1 MTTTEVINSG
11 EGQLVRVPEEF
22 RFASSEVSIRR
33 EGNTIVLKP
42 LFVRTSDW
50 PVGFFEEIRIDDP
63 AFDRPPQGEPP
74 TVSI

>member
-33 EGNTIVLKP
+33 EGNTVVLEP

>member
-11 EGQLVRVPEEF
+11 EGQIVRVPEEF

-33 EGNTIVLKP
+33 EGNTVVLEP
-42 LFVRTSDW
+42 LFIRTSDW

-63 AFDRPPQGEPP
+63 AFDRHPQGEPP

>member
-1 MTTTEVINSG
+1 MITTEVINSG

-33 EGNTIVLKP
+33 EGNTVVLEP

>member
-33 EGNTIVLKP
+33 EGNTVVLEP
-42 LFVRTSDW
+42 LFVRVSDW
-50 PVGFFEEIRIDDP
+50 PVGFFKEIRIDDP
-63 AFDRPPQGEPP
+63 AFDRPPQGELP